1 MGCQWYSKEISFL
14 RCTISPSKLRPIHPK
29 LGWEATDECLRFWR
43 GGNLSSFANHPLLFG
58 LRLRCQWSPFVAWA
72 AASVFRWIEP
82 YLEQDC
88 EEQVGTGAARV
99 LRRPG
104 PGTPWWTLE
113 PPAPPRSPSWALGVG
128 PARSG
133 CSNGTSPW
141 VPVDGEWE
149 TERSSPLMS
158 GLESRED
165 ARGEG
170 KRQTSSP

>member
-1 MGCQWYSKEISFL
+1 M
-14 RCTISPSKLRPIHPK
+14 
-29 LGWEATDECLRFWR
+29 
-43 GGNLSSFANHPLLFG
+43 SSFANHPLLFG

-88 EEQVGTGAARV
+88 EKQVGTGAARV